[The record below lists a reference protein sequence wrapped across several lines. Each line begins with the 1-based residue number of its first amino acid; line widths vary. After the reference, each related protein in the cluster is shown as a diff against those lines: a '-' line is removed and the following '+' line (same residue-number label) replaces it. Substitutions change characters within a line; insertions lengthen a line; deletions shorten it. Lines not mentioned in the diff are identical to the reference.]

1 MSESGAS
8 DFVDPVLQALDGL
21 VADLESNIEASRQ
34 AIARATR
41 IRGLRAQDLA
51 YRDIADETGKP
62 LVVELITE
70 NIDRLR
76 TSGAALRRAHARALH
91 EEGLTMD
98 QIAELFG
105 VTRQRISAILQKG
118 TA

>member
-1 MSESGAS
+1 MKGPVESDS
-8 DFVDPVLQALDGL
+8 PDPVLLALEGL
-21 VADLESNIEASRQ
+21 VAALKSNIEASQ
-34 AIARATR
+34 AAITRASR
-41 IRGLRAQDLA
+41 IRDLRTRDLA

-70 NIDRLR
+70 NIERLR
-76 TSGAALRRAHARALH
+76 TSGAALRRAQARALH

-118 TA
+118 TS